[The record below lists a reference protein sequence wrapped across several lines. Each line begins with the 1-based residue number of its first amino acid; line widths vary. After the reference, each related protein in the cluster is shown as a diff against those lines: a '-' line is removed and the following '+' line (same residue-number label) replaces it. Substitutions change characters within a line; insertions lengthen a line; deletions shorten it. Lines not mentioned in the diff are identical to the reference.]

1 MPMKNAISALSMHK
15 LDSCAGSQLGSSQKQ
30 DAVGLA
36 GIRDYLGNRILLMR
50 DEVAGLKA
58 QAGDP
63 SMFASTIKELEAL
76 LDQVDQL
83 AQSVMNDAE
92 ATRLAVS
99 IPRQMRLASILV
111 GAVARSH
118 RTTRAKEAG

>member
-1 MPMKNAISALSMHK
+1 MPVRNSISALSMHK
-15 LDSCAGSQLGSSQKQ
+15 LDSRTVSELDSSRMP
-30 DAVGLA
+30 DVGLA
-36 GIRDYLGNRILLMR
+36 RIRDYLRNRILLVR
-50 DEVAGLKA
+50 DEVAGLKT

-63 SMFASTIKELEAL
+63 STFASTINDLEAL

-92 ATRLAVS
+92 ATQVAAS
-99 IPRQMRLASILV
+99 IPSQMRLASVLV

-118 RTTRAKEAG
+118 RTTGATETKS